1 MSQFPAHRISNTDD
15 LRHGNATAPD
25 RTKRGIPLGGEEAQ
39 AVLVF
44 DLGTPAAADP
54 DGLIESFTTGGAST
68 SVAMNGAIADASRDA
83 DNNVVLDVPRAIV
96 VDSGGADDAI
106 VTITGYDAYGQL
118 MVETITMNATTA
130 VNGKKAFKK
139 VRSIG
144 VSKAVANGGF
154 IGTTTILGL
163 PYRPVVGGFVGGILN
178 ENTADAG
185 TYAAPERSAST
196 ATTADVRGTYTPAG
210 ALDGTNRYK
219 VRMAVQ
225 NGPNDSD
232 AFGIAQYQG

>member
-25 RTKRGIPLGGEEAQ
+25 RTKRGIPLGGAEAQ
-39 AVLVF
+39 AVIVV
-44 DLGTPAAADP
+44 DLGTPVVEDP
-54 DGLIESFTTGGAST
+54 DGLIESFTTVG
-68 SVAMNGAIADASRDA
+68 ADADVEMDGVLAATTDA
-83 DNNVVLDVPRAIV
+83 DGNVVLDVPRAIV
-96 VDSGGADDAI
+96 VDSGGADDAV
-106 VTITGYDAYGQL
+106 VTVTGFDAYGQR

-130 VNGKKAFKK
+130 VLGNKAFKK
-139 VRSIG
+139 ITSIG

-154 IGTTTILGL
+154 IGTTTKLGL

-185 TYAAPERSAST
+185 TYAAPIRTTST

-210 ALDGTNRYK
+210 ALDGTNQYK
-219 VRMAVQ
+219 VRIAVQ

-232 AFGIAQYQG
+232 AYGIAQFAG